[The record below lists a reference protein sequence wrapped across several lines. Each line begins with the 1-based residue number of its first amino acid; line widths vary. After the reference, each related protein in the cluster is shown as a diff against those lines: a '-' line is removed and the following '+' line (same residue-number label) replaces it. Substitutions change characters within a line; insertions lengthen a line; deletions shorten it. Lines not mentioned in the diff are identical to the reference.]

1 MFELESSYGEFE
13 SGADHFVVETRM
25 PGGIVLAPRGHEVLT
40 RSAAAG
46 LTLTRAEIDALV
58 EGVRRVDTVFP
69 TRHFDP
75 NEQKR
80 HALRRARCTSMA
92 VALSEIRNHF
102 ILLHSRA
109 LRATTRLD
117 AMRWIGEAL
126 HLLQDSFSEA
136 HTARTFRATGAPH
149 PIRFIR
155 FFGLQGLPA
164 PVEHQVFPMPDPRD
178 LITVGGRLRPAA
190 AHSVVASKEFLS
202 LMLRHLSRPTLPV
215 RPTMLR
221 PIRSISPA
229 VAAGLRAFM
238 NRHLVLGRPRI
249 EPKSIYPTCPR

>member
-1 MFELESSYGEFE
+1 MADQRPNARGCCANPEWQRPTSQSLSLSRGFDRLTMNSPCKCGGTCCGGRRRMFELESSYGEFE

-109 LRATTRLD
+109 LR
-117 AMRWIGEAL
+117 
-126 HLLQDSFSEA
+126 
-136 HTARTFRATGAPH
+136 
-149 PIRFIR
+149 
-155 FFGLQGLPA
+155 
-164 PVEHQVFPMPDPRD
+164 
-178 LITVGGRLRPAA
+178 
-190 AHSVVASKEFLS
+190 
-202 LMLRHLSRPTLPV
+202 
-215 RPTMLR
+215 
-221 PIRSISPA
+221 
-229 VAAGLRAFM
+229 
-238 NRHLVLGRPRI
+238 
-249 EPKSIYPTCPR
+249 